1 MIGTTGA
8 TVLFIINVL
17 FASVLG
23 IAAGGVTCLV
33 LHRPWGLKP
42 ALIDAIL
49 AAVVAVIAACVVGVI
64 ESATHVW
71 GSRVTLIL
79 VIGAASVVVR
89 HLMRLSLR
97 SSN

>member
-17 FASVLG
+17 FAILLG
-23 IAAGGVTCLV
+23 IASGGLTCLV
-33 LHRPWGLKP
+33 IHRPWGLKP

-49 AAVVAVIAACVVGVI
+49 AAVVAVTAAYVVGAMD
-64 ESATHVW
+64 SASHVW
-71 GSRVTLIL
+71 ESRVTLIL
-79 VIGAASVVVR
+79 VIAAGSVVVR
-89 HLMRLSLR
+89 HLIRLSLR